1 MKKIDNE
8 STIPSCFS
16 FREAKNG
23 NNQPSSENYNQSYG
37 SCFQIKNKKRVFF
50 NFSIYLALAILS
62 LLFTFNSC
70 KSLKK
75 NGSTI
80 QPVTVIEK
88 AIVDSSFSNKAKNM
102 PVQIQD
108 IKLVSPG
115 IIEIV
120 FNYSGGC
127 EEHDFK
133 LYAVPGMVKTLPPKI
148 NFYLVDKQE
157 KDFCRQLITASK
169 QFDISAALPKDY
181 KKITLLVNHQFEY
194 LIDNHANQGFK

>member
-1 MKKIDNE
+1 MKKVDDE

-16 FREAKNG
+16 FSEAKNG
-23 NNQPSSENYNQSYG
+23 NNQPSSEAYNQSNS
-37 SCFQIKNKKRVFF
+37 SCLQIQNKKRVFF
-50 NFSIYLALAILS
+50 NFSIYLTFAFLS

-75 NGSTI
+75 NKSNI
-80 QPVTVIEK
+80 QPATVIEK
-88 AIVDSSFSNKAKNM
+88 VIVDSSFSNKAKNL
-102 PVQIQD
+102 PVQIQE

-115 IIEIV
+115 IIEII

-127 EEHDFK
+127 EKHEFE

-148 NFYLVDKQE
+148 NFYLIDNQE
-157 KDFCRQLITASK
+157 KDFCRQLITTSK
-169 QFDISAALPKDY
+169 QFDISAVLPKDY

-194 LIDNHANQGFK
+194 SIDNQ